1 MPRLAVADR
10 PGIHPDASA
19 ACTWLAFDSLPPI
32 RPPYLRHLP
41 THPHTPG
48 ATGPPYATH
57 IATRINHMALL
68 HTAAIAFPFQFPIS
82 PAGPSPR
89 GRAIAI
95 ASAYMTSW
103 TFSALSVELC
113 RIGAP
118 CAARPYACPK
128 PLEFVSSWCI
138 SKYTYARIDCIGDT
152 PTPVFG
158 EPSCIVFICC
168 VMLSRHVNMVAI
180 AQLVEHLIVVQ
191 KVARSSRVSHPRSN
205 PEIPTVSKPNES
217 RGFLVSVTL
226 GNNGDPATFTI
237 PP

>member
-1 MPRLAVADR
+1 MPRLTVADS

-48 ATGPPYATH
+48 AAGPPYATH

-68 HTAAIAFPFQFPIS
+68 HTAAIAFPFWFSILSCRPLVSRPCNRHRI
-82 PAGPSPR
+82 R
-89 GRAIAI
+89 L
-95 ASAYMTSW
+95 YDFMD
-103 TFSALSVELC
+103 FSALSVELC

-118 CAARPYACPK
+118 RAARSYACPK

-152 PTPVFG
+152 PTPVLG
-158 EPSCIVFICC
+158 KPSCIVFICC
-168 VMLSRHVNMVAI
+168 VMLSRHVYMVAI

-191 KVARSSRVSHPRSN
+191 KVARSSRVSHPGQTPRFQRFPNRTN
-205 PEIPTVSKPNES
+205 PGVF
-217 RGFLVSVTL
+217 RF
-226 GNNGDPATFTI
+226 GNTG
-237 PP
+237 